1 LLKDRWKTET
11 AAPSLQSAGKHAA
24 ALAPPQTRA
33 SNGLDQFFSSIQ
45 EESNLSILDF
55 AGASQANINFITT
68 LGHRIY
74 SNDILRTL
82 DDAFGGEG
90 DFIANQGEPARAAL
104 FLDESLNFADQSF
117 DGALLW
123 DTLQFLAPPLLQQT
137 VDRLFRIMRP
147 KSYLLA
153 FFHAEE
159 KAASAPLYSYRIAG
173 PRTMSLIPRGQNRPA
188 QYFNNR
194 NLEKLFQNFDSVK
207 FFLTRDHLREVIVRR

>member
-11 AAPSLQSAGKHAA
+11 AAPSLHSAGKHAA
-24 ALAPPQTRA
+24 AVASPQNRA

-74 SNDILRTL
+74 SNDILRTFE
-82 DDAFGGEG
+82 DAFGTEG
-90 DFIANQGEPARAAL
+90 DFIANQADPARATQ
-104 FLDESLNFADQSF
+104 FLAEALNFEEQSF
-117 DGALLW
+117 DGALVW

-137 VDRLFRIMRP
+137 VDRLHHILKP
-147 KSYLLA
+147 HAYLLA